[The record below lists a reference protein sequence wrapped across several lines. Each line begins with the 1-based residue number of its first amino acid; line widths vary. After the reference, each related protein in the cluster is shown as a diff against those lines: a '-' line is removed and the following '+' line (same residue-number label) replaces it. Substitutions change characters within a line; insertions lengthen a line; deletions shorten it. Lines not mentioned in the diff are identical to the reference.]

1 MSRMQTMKQRTS
13 HVIRHLAPGVTTAMF
28 ADAMLDVRD
37 QSSARV
43 LAGSTEFDF
52 TCTSESIYANLCKLM
67 KQIVHTQK
75 QSE

>member
-1 MSRMQTMKQRTS
+1 MKQSTS
-13 HVIRHLAPGVTTAMF
+13 HVIRHLALGVTTAMF

-52 TCTSESIYANLCKLM
+52 TCTSRRQSCKFM
-67 KQIVHTQK
+67 
-75 QSE
+75 QSNELDNCSYENKKNYE